1 MAAVPSFEERGYF
14 TMCTRYGRVKRV
26 RLQDFAVV
34 RSNGLIAMSLIGDDT
49 LGWVRMS
56 TGDQDVIIVTEDGMA
71 IRFPEREIRV
81 MGRPASGV
89 NGIRLRRGDRVAGM
103 DVIEPTDSDLL
114 IVTQQAF
121 GKRTALEEYNP
132 QGRFGYGVRTLARN
146 GHTGPIVDARAVNA
160 EDDIA
165 LITTGGMTLRAS
177 LDSIRRTGR
186 ATQGVHLM
194 DLRDGDTVAS
204 IAIVEKRRQTRRE
217 AENALSDALPD
228 MDDGLSETGG
238 DEMDFGEEDLGDLD
252 GSRAE

>member
-1 MAAVPSFEERGYF
+1 
-14 TMCTRYGRVKRV
+14 
-26 RLQDFAVV
+26 
-34 RSNGLIAMSLIGDDT
+34 
-49 LGWVRMS
+49 
-56 TGDQDVIIVTEDGMA
+56 
-71 IRFPEREIRV
+71 
-81 MGRPASGV
+81 
-89 NGIRLRRGDRVAGM
+89 
-103 DVIEPTDSDLL
+103 
-114 IVTQQAF
+114 
-121 GKRTALEEYNP
+121 
-132 QGRFGYGVRTLARN
+132 VRTLARN

-204 IAIVEKRRQTRRE
+204 IAIVEKRRQTQRE

-228 MDDGLSETGG
+228 MDDGLSETGV
-238 DEMDFGEEDLGDLD
+238 DEGDFGEEDLGDLD